1 MNTKKY
7 LWVISLAFGLY
18 SCEKSDTIIGTGD
31 EHETEQFVIEDKD
44 PAEAYYR
51 EYIGSINEECNALG
65 YGYDVTG
72 EYLSSQS
79 IRKQVLNIAGYKE
92 IKPERIIKGTTSYGH
107 ATYYYGSTF
116 SDYLKDIMSS
126 SKVTDS
132 FSHEDETS
140 TLNTYL
146 YFIGNFANHQYLQSK
161 YSHSDQYSFASM
173 EILQHSKHIHINDQ
187 VSSMLEF
194 LSKDF
199 LEDLDKYPA
208 DKVVEKYGTH
218 VLMDISLGGRYKLI
232 YRSAIEEEEYFTN
245 KEYIVKHEFNTLL
258 SKIGFLAPS
267 SNIQTDEEFNL
278 NKSNKDLYVQLYLE
292 DGIMSFKYDLEDG
305 IPTYKDIQK
314 WGDETL
320 GVETQ
325 LTRINWKESYPLYE
339 FISDPVKK
347 NDIKSAVE
355 SYIRMSRDK
364 L

>member
-1 MNTKKY
+1 MNIRKY
-7 LWVISLAFGLY
+7 LWVISLTFGLY
-18 SCEKSDTIIGTGD
+18 SCEKSDTIIGSGA

-51 EYIGSINEECNALG
+51 EYIGGINEECNALG

-72 EYLSSQS
+72 EYLSPQS
-79 IRKQVLNIAGYKE
+79 IRKQVLDIAGYKE
-92 IKPERIIKGTTSYGH
+92 IEPERITEGTASHGYAEYH
-107 ATYYYGSTF
+107 YGSTF

-126 SKVTDS
+126 SGVTDS
-132 FSHEDETS
+132 FRHEDETS
-140 TLNTYL
+140 ILNTYL
-146 YFIGNFANHQYLQSK
+146 YFVGNFANHQYLQSQ
-161 YSHSDQYSFASM
+161 YSHSNQYSFASM
-173 EILQHSKHIHINDQ
+173 EILQQSKHIHINDQ

-199 LEDLDKYPA
+199 LEDLDKYSA
-208 DKVVEKYGTH
+208 DKIVEMYGTH
-218 VLMDISLGGRYKLI
+218 VLMDICLGGRYKLI
-232 YRSAIEEEEYFTN
+232 YRSAIEEKEYFTN
-245 KEYIVKHEFNTLL
+245 KAYIIKREFNTLL
-258 SKIGFLAPS
+258 SKIGFLILT

-278 NKSNKDLYVQLYLE
+278 NKQNKDLYVQLYLE

-305 IPTYKDIQK
+305 IPTYEDIRK

-325 LTRINWKESYPLYE
+325 LTRINWAESYPLYE
-339 FISDPVKK
+339 FIPDPVKK

-355 SYIRMSRDK
+355 SYIRMSKDK

>member
-1 MNTKKY
+1 MNTRKY
-7 LWVISLAFGLY
+7 LWAISLAFGLY
-18 SCEKSDTIIGTGD
+18 SCEKSDTIIGAGV

-44 PAEAYYR
+44 PTEAYYR
-51 EYIGSINEECNALG
+51 EYIGHINEECNALG

-72 EYLSSQS
+72 EYLSPQS
-79 IRKQVLNIAGYKE
+79 IRKQVLDIAGYKVS
-92 IKPERIIKGTTSYGH
+92 KPERITEGTASYGH
-107 ATYYYGSTF
+107 TECYYGGAF
-116 SDYLKDIMSS
+116 SDYLKDIISS
-126 SKVTDS
+126 SEVTDS
-132 FSHEDETS
+132 FRHEDEAS
-140 TLNTYL
+140 ILNTYL
-146 YFIGNFANHQYLQSK
+146 YFVGNFANHQYLQSK
-161 YSHSDQYSFASM
+161 YSHSEQYSFASM
-173 EILQHSKHIHINDQ
+173 EIFQQSKHIHINDQ

-199 LEDLDKYPA
+199 QEDLDKYPA
-208 DKVVEKYGTH
+208 DKIVEMYGTH
-218 VLMDISLGGRYKLI
+218 VLMDICLGGRYKLI
-232 YRSAIEEEEYFTN
+232 YRSAIEEKVYYTN
-245 KEYIVKHEFNTLL
+245 KKYIIKHEFNTLL
-258 SKIGFLAPS
+258 SKIGFLVLS
-267 SNIQTDEEFNL
+267 SNMQTDEEFNL
-278 NKSNKDLYVQLYLE
+278 NKPNKDLYVQLYLE

-320 GVETQ
+320 GVGTQ